1 MLLKDIMEE
10 NDINP
15 NWIFTHARLHD
26 KEGLFFF
33 EPVLTENEDGE
44 EEQSLDTKCILVDGA
59 VFNYS
64 DDMEREIE
72 LNTIGDSVIFSRIDG
87 KEIAIPKAGFED
99 MPFKLMEFSN
109 ALKPHTKPKDFVE
122 VE

>member
-1 MLLKDIMEE
+1 MLLVDIMKE
-10 NDINP
+10 NEINP
-15 NWIFTHARLHD
+15 NWIFTHVRLHG

-33 EPVLTENEDGE
+33 EPVIVETEDGD
-44 EEQSLDTKCILVDGA
+44 EQSLDTKCILVDDA

-72 LNTIGDSVIFSRIDG
+72 INVVGETVIFSRIDG
-87 KEIAIPKAGFED
+87 KEIAVPKSGFED
-99 MPFKLMEFSN
+99 MPFKLIEFSKT
-109 ALKPHTKPKDFVE
+109 LKPHTKPTDFVE